1 MFGLHVLVQEVLDVE
16 RLLAHGAAERLAVGG
31 QVTLQFHL
39 TGEALRTEQAAVRL
53 GQVKV
58 VHPHMHLENREGT
71 GVTANPS
78 LLLKGHVQRI
88 CLEININISL
98 VEK

>member
-1 MFGLHVLVQEVLDVE
+1 MFSLHVLVQKVLDVE

-31 QVTLQFHL
+31 QVTLQLHL
-39 TGEALRTEQAAVRL
+39 TGEALRAEQAAVRL

-58 VHPHMHLENREGT
+58 VHPHVHLENRNST

-78 LLLKGHVQRI
+78 LLLKGYVQHV
-88 CLEININISL
+88 CS
-98 VEK
+98 